1 MKTSTIEAIVDR
13 ARKRSSAQMA
23 IDEGAPPVFDGT
35 DQMVDRRRLS
45 YEELPAS
52 CPLMAR
58 NPTRPHDYQATAGT
72 ALFNSARSTASGRC
86 STTWNG
92 WATSISG
99 ELRPPVT
106 GVEEGHSGSGGPDS
120 FVEFVTTHVLRY
132 TILPLSLLFP
142 SRQPP
147 IMPFVALAAQLFANK
162 SSTSLL
168 GSPHRDSPLVEQR
181 LAPASAE
188 TQRCFPH
195 PWARSRRP
203 KLYCRH
209 PLRPVDQKQYRS
221 GLTP

>member
-1 MKTSTIEAIVDR
+1 MRRSSSRSGPVSPLGRCGSIRAHCLSFSQNKPARILSPPNQHVGKRITWRYLGTDPS

-168 GSPHRDSPLVEQR
+168 GSPPPGF
-181 LAPASAE
+181 AA
-188 TQRCFPH
+188 C
-195 PWARSRRP
+195 
-203 KLYCRH
+203 
-209 PLRPVDQKQYRS
+209 
-221 GLTP
+221 